1 MMKGKKDVECYRM
14 VVLQRSYILGTVISW
29 ASEEPVSMQDQL
41 K

>member
-14 VVLQRSYILGTVISW
+14 VVLQRLYILGTVTT
-29 ASEEPVSMQDQL
+29 EEPVSMQDQL